1 MSNFIK
7 IDNLD
12 KTFSQGDR
20 RIEIFNNFN
29 LDVEMG
35 EFVSI
40 TGPSGSGKTTL
51 LQIIAMIDSFDNGS
65 YNLLGQ
71 DISDYSNVEKCNMRL
86 QNFGFIYQSFN
97 LLEDFNALEN
107 VAMPLIIR
115 GVEKSESYKLASNML
130 KLFNLDHREGHYS
143 NELSGGEQQ
152 RVAIARAVITKP
164 KIIIADEPTGNLDK
178 ENSTQVLDF
187 LFKSIEKDKITLIMA
202 THNEEIA
209 SRAVKRVD
217 LE

>member
-7 IDNLD
+7 INNLD

-20 RIEIFNNFN
+20 KIEIFNNFN
-29 LDVEMG
+29 LEVEMG

-51 LQIIAMIDSFDNGS
+51 LQIIAMIDNFDNGS

-71 DISDYSNVEKCNMRL
+71 DISDYNNVERCNMRL

-202 THNEEIA
+202 THNDEIA

>member
-7 IDNLD
+7 INNLD

-20 RIEIFNNFN
+20 RIDIFNNFN
-29 LDVEMG
+29 LEVEMG

-51 LQIIAMIDSFDNGS
+51 LQIIAMIDNFDNGS
-65 YNLLGQ
+65 YNLLDQ
-71 DISDYSNVEKCNMRL
+71 DISDYSNVERCNMRL

-107 VAMPLIIR
+107 VAIPLIIR
-115 GVEKSESYKLASNML
+115 GVEKSESYKLARNML
-130 KLFNLDHREGHYS
+130 ELFNLDHREGHYS

-178 ENSTQVLDF
+178 ENSIQVLDF

-217 LE
+217 LG

>member
-12 KTFSQGDR
+12 KTFSQGGR
-20 RIEIFNNFN
+20 RIEIFHNFN
-29 LDVEMG
+29 LEVEMG

-130 KLFNLDHREGHYS
+130 KIFNLDHREGHYS

-202 THNEEIA
+202 THNDEIA

>member
-7 IDNLD
+7 INNLD

-29 LDVEMG
+29 LEVEMG

-51 LQIIAMIDSFDNGS
+51 LQIIAMIDNFDNGS

-71 DISDYSNVEKCNMRL
+71 DISNYSNVEKCNMRL

-202 THNEEIA
+202 THNDEIA

>member
-7 IDNLD
+7 INNLD

-29 LDVEMG
+29 LEVEMG

-51 LQIIAMIDSFDNGS
+51 LQIIAMIDNFDNGS

-152 RVAIARAVITKP
+152 RVAIARALITKP

-202 THNEEIA
+202 THNDEIA

>member
-29 LDVEMG
+29 LEVEMG

-71 DISDYSNVEKCNMRL
+71 DISEYSNVEKCNMRL

-209 SRAVKRVD
+209 SKAAKRVD

>member
-7 IDNLD
+7 INNLD

-29 LDVEMG
+29 LEVEMG

-187 LFKSIEKDKITLIMA
+187 LFKSIEKEKITLIMA
-202 THNEEIA
+202 THNDEIA

>member
-7 IDNLD
+7 INNLD

-29 LDVEMG
+29 LELDMG

-51 LQIIAMIDSFDNGS
+51 LQIIAMIDNFDKGS

-71 DISDYSNVEKCNMRL
+71 DISDYSNVERCNMRL
-86 QNFGFIYQSFN
+86 HNFGFIYQSFN

-115 GVEKSESYKLASNML
+115 GVKKSESYKLARNML

-202 THNEEIA
+202 THNDEIA

>member
-7 IDNLD
+7 INNLD

-29 LDVEMG
+29 LEVEMG

-71 DISDYSNVEKCNMRL
+71 DISDYSNVERCNMRL
-86 QNFGFIYQSFN
+86 KNFGFIYQSFN

-107 VAMPLIIR
+107 VAIPLIIR

-130 KLFNLDHREGHYS
+130 KIFNLDHREGHYS

-152 RVAIARAVITKP
+152 RVAIARAAITKP

-202 THNEEIA
+202 THNDEIA

>member
-7 IDNLD
+7 INNLD

-29 LDVEMG
+29 LEVEMG

-51 LQIIAMIDSFDNGS
+51 LQIIAMIDNFDNGS

-71 DISDYSNVEKCNMRL
+71 DISNYSNVERCNMRL

>member
-7 IDNLD
+7 INNLD

-29 LDVEMG
+29 LEVEMG

-178 ENSTQVLDF
+178 ENSIQVLDF
-187 LFKSIEKDKITLIMA
+187 LFKSLEKEKITLIMA

-209 SRAVKRVD
+209 SRALKRID
-217 LE
+217 LK

>member
-7 IDNLD
+7 INNLD

-29 LDVEMG
+29 LEVEMG

-71 DISDYSNVEKCNMRL
+71 DISDYSNVERCNMRL
-86 QNFGFIYQSFN
+86 KNFGFIYQSFN

-187 LFKSIEKDKITLIMA
+187 LFKSIEKEKITLIMA
-202 THNEEIA
+202 THNDEIA

-217 LE
+217 LK

>member
-7 IDNLD
+7 INNLD

-20 RIEIFNNFN
+20 RVEIFNNFN
-29 LDVEMG
+29 LEVEMG

-202 THNEEIA
+202 THNDEIA
-209 SRAVKRVD
+209 SRAFKRVD

>member
-7 IDNLD
+7 INNLD

-20 RIEIFNNFN
+20 RIKIFNNFN
-29 LDVEMG
+29 LEVEMG

-51 LQIIAMIDSFDNGS
+51 LQIIAMIDNFDNGS

-71 DISDYSNVEKCNMRL
+71 DISNYSNVERCNMRL

-130 KLFNLDHREGHYS
+130 RLFNLDHREGHYS

-178 ENSTQVLDF
+178 ENSIKVLDF

>member
-7 IDNLD
+7 INNLD

-29 LDVEMG
+29 LEVEMG

-178 ENSTQVLDF
+178 ENSIQVLDF

-202 THNEEIA
+202 THNDEIA

>member
-7 IDNLD
+7 INNLD

-29 LDVEMG
+29 LELEMG

-202 THNEEIA
+202 THNDEIA

>member
-7 IDNLD
+7 INNLD

-29 LDVEMG
+29 LEVEMG

-51 LQIIAMIDSFDNGS
+51 LQIIAMIDNFDNGS

-115 GVEKSESYKLASNML
+115 GIDKSESYKLASNML

-202 THNEEIA
+202 THNDEIA

>member
-7 IDNLD
+7 INNLD

-29 LDVEMG
+29 LEVEMG

-130 KLFNLDHREGHYS
+130 KLFNLDHREGHCS

-202 THNEEIA
+202 THNDEIA
-209 SRAVKRVD
+209 SRAVKRLD

>member
-7 IDNLD
+7 INNLD

-29 LDVEMG
+29 LEVEMG

-51 LQIIAMIDSFDNGS
+51 LQIIAMIDNFDNGL

-115 GVEKSESYKLASNML
+115 GVEKSESYKLANDML
-130 KLFNLDHREGHYS
+130 KLFNLDHRERHYS
-143 NELSGGEQQ
+143 SELSGGEQQ

-178 ENSTQVLDF
+178 ENSVQVLDF

>member
-29 LDVEMG
+29 LEVEMG

-202 THNEEIA
+202 THNDEIA

>member
-20 RIEIFNNFN
+20 RIKIFNNFN
-29 LDVEMG
+29 LEVEMG

-51 LQIIAMIDSFDNGS
+51 LQIIAMIDNFDNGS

-71 DISDYSNVEKCNMRL
+71 DISNYSNVERCNMRL

-130 KLFNLDHREGHYS
+130 RLFNLDHREGHYS

-178 ENSTQVLDF
+178 ENSIQVLDF

>member
-7 IDNLD
+7 INNLD

-29 LDVEMG
+29 LEVEMG

-65 YNLLGQ
+65 YNLLGR
-71 DISDYSNVEKCNMRL
+71 DISDCSNVERCNMRL

-209 SRAVKRVD
+209 SRSVKRVD

>member
-7 IDNLD
+7 INNLD

-20 RIEIFNNFN
+20 KIEIFNNFN
-29 LDVEMG
+29 LEVEMG

-51 LQIIAMIDSFDNGS
+51 LQIIAMIDNFDNGS

-71 DISDYSNVEKCNMRL
+71 DISDYSNVEKCYMRL

-202 THNEEIA
+202 THNDEIA

>member
-7 IDNLD
+7 INNLD

-29 LDVEMG
+29 LEVEMG

-209 SRAVKRVD
+209 SKAAKRVD

>member
-7 IDNLD
+7 INNLD

-20 RIEIFNNFN
+20 KIEIFNNFN
-29 LDVEMG
+29 LEVEMG

-202 THNEEIA
+202 THNEKIA

-217 LE
+217 LK

>member
-7 IDNLD
+7 INNLD

-29 LDVEMG
+29 LEVEMG

-71 DISDYSNVEKCNMRL
+71 DISDYSNAEKCNMRL

-202 THNEEIA
+202 THNDEIA

>member
-29 LDVEMG
+29 LEVEMG

-187 LFKSIEKDKITLIMA
+187 LFKSIEKEKITLIMA
-202 THNEEIA
+202 THNDEIA

>member
-1 MSNFIK
+1 MSDFIK

-29 LDVEMG
+29 LEVEMG

-209 SRAVKRVD
+209 SKAAKRVN

>member
-7 IDNLD
+7 INNLD
-12 KTFSQGDR
+12 KTFSQADR
-20 RIEIFNNFN
+20 KIEIFNNFN
-29 LDVEMG
+29 LEVEMG

-51 LQIIAMIDSFDNGS
+51 LQIIAMIDSFENGS

-71 DISDYSNVEKCNMRL
+71 EISDYSNVEKCNMRL
-86 QNFGFIYQSFN
+86 QNFGFVYQSFN

-209 SRAVKRVD
+209 SRAVKRVE

>member
-7 IDNLD
+7 INNLD

-20 RIEIFNNFN
+20 RIEIFNKFN
-29 LDVEMG
+29 LEVEMG

-130 KLFNLDHREGHYS
+130 KFFNLDHREGHYS

-178 ENSTQVLDF
+178 VNSTQVLDF

-202 THNEEIA
+202 THNDEIA

>member
-7 IDNLD
+7 INNLD

-29 LDVEMG
+29 LEVEMG

-51 LQIIAMIDSFDNGS
+51 LQIIAMIDNFDNGS

-71 DISDYSNVEKCNMRL
+71 DISDYNNVKRCNVRL

-115 GVEKSESYKLASNML
+115 GVEKFESYKLASNML

-209 SRAVKRVD
+209 SRAAKRVN